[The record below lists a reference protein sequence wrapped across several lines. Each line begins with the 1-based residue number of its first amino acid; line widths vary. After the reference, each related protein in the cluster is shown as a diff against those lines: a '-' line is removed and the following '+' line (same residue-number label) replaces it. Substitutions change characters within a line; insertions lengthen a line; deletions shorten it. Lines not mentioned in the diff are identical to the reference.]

1 MTNLSDRLKQ
11 LRIGRHLTQQQLAD
25 NLGVAKS
32 TISLYESGQRRPSYE
47 QLEAIGDYFNVDT
60 NYLLGKEN
68 VSMRL
73 LTAEELDLIDA
84 YRNLPDSSK
93 DMVCRMLSIERNM
106 K

>member
-11 LRIGRHLTQQQLAD
+11 LRICRHLTQQQLAD

-84 YRNLPDSSK
+84 YRNLPDAGK
-93 DMVCRMLSIERNM
+93 DMVCRMLSIKRNM